1 MVGGSPQDVLHE
13 QDTPARGKMQQLFR
27 NEMIGATMLA

>member
-1 MVGGSPQDVLHE
+1 MVGGSPQDVLHK
-13 QDTPARGKMQQLFR
+13 QDTPTQGKMQQLFL